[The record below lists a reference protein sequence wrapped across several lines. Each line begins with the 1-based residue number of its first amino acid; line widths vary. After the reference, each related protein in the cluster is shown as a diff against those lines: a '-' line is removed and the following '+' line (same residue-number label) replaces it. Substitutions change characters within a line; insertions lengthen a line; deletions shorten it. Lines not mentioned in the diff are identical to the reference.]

1 MDFTNMKAKKVM
13 VLTDKTIAKLRPMK
27 VAIEALERE
36 GIKYEVY
43 DKVRV
48 EPKDYSVQDAIEFGK
63 KNPVDAFLAV
73 GGGSVM
79 DTAKIVNL
87 YTTFPDANFLD
98 FVCLMSPCL
107 QRFFLTKSPG
117 QRSPRKGSA
126 NYQASETLDMR
137 SHYCWD
143 R

>member
-1 MDFTNMKAKKVM
+1 MDFTNMNAKKVM

-87 YTTFPDANFLD
+87 YTTFPDANFLY
-98 FVCLMSPCL
+98 FVCFDVPLPCSAIFSYKITRSTL
-107 QRFFLTKSPG
+107 PSERVCQLPG
-117 QRSPRKGSA
+117 
-126 NYQASETLDMR
+126 L
-137 SHYCWD
+137 
-143 R
+143 